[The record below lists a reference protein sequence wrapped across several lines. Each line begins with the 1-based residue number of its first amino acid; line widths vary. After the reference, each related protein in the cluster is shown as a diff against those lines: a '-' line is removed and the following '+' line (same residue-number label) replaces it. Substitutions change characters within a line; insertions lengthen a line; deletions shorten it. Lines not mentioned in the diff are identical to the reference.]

1 MSQSIKENE
10 KTYLS
15 LLVPLLVYTLKAII
29 LMRGAAMYGRRAI
42 PPPFDDVSYFV
53 DAMERVR
60 VFFNSGLSGFI
71 NSLIRNP
78 PHAPYSTIAASIAF
92 LFGGARLAGPY
103 FMNGIAAALLSAL
116 LFRLFRLPALTT
128 CCICIVLVTTGWF

>member
-10 KTYLS
+10 KTYLY
-15 LLVPLLVYTLKAII
+15 LLIPLVVYTLKAII
-29 LMRGAAMYGRRAI
+29 LMRGAAMYGHLAI

-78 PHAPYSTIAASIAF
+78 PHAPY
-92 LFGGARLAGPY
+92 
-103 FMNGIAAALLSAL
+103 
-116 LFRLFRLPALTT
+116 
-128 CCICIVLVTTGWF
+128 